1 MDRSGKF
8 ITEEEVQARVD
19 QMRESRAELLLRLQR
34 DRLETE
40 AVAEKRRKAH
50 EADMIKSGEIK
61 RLLKEE

>member
-34 DRLETE
+34 DRME
-40 AVAEKRRKAH
+40 AEALAEKRRKAH
-50 EADMIKSGEIK
+50 EEDLMKTGEIK
-61 RLLKEE
+61 KLLKEV